1 MPETTLVA
9 ISITVLALFQFL
21 VFGALVGRARGR
33 YGVHAPAVSGNE
45 VFERYF
51 RVQMNT
57 LEQLVLLLPALWI
70 AATYAFVAY
79 YWIAL
84 LGVMYLIGRI
94 LYLRGYVAD
103 PKKRELGF
111 ALSSLPVLALI
122 VIDLIGVIIR
132 WVKG

>member
-1 MPETTLVA
+1 M
-9 ISITVLALFQFL
+9 

-33 YGVHAPAVSGNE
+33 YGVKAPAVSGNE
-45 VFERYF
+45 IFERYF

-57 LEQLVLLLPALWI
+57 LEQLVMLLPALWV
-70 AATYAFVAY
+70 AAAFSFIAY

-84 LGVMYLIGRI
+84 IGLLYLVGRI

-111 ALSSLPVLALI
+111 LLSSLPISALI
-122 VIDLIGVIIR
+122 VIDLVGVIIR
-132 WVKG
+132 WVKS